1 MTAPVSLPPVAIALP
16 SQFTSK
22 VDKSDRR
29 HLKLGVDSYIHGNEQ
44 ADTSNQ
50 ATVYDRH
57 GHARRM
63 RTRR

>member
-1 MTAPVSLPPVAIALP
+1 MTAPVTPPPIAIALP

-29 HLKLGVDSYIHGNEQ
+29 HLKLGVDSYVHSNEQ

-50 ATVYDRH
+50 ATVYDRQ
-57 GHARRM
+57 GHRRRM